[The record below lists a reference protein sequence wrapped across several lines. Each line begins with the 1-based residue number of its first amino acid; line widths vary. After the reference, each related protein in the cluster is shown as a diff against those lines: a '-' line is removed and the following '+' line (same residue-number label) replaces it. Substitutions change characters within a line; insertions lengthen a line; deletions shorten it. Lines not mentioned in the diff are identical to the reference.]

1 MDDLPEKG
9 AKLQVD
15 GTYAIIPHVPGG
27 LITSGELSHLAQVA
41 LKYNARLKITSQQRI
56 ALIGIKKE
64 DIDKVWEDLGMK
76 VGGLNGSCVKA
87 AKFCPG
93 NAYCKKGER
102 DTLGIGMDINE
113 KFLGI
118 PTPNKMK
125 IGISGCLNSCANSSL
140 RDIGLIGTRKGW
152 KIMVGGCGGRKPRV
166 GSLLIKDLNDEEALS
181 LVQQVIDYYKTQDTH
196 KRLGLLIEKE
206 GWLGFIKALY

>member
-1 MDDLPEKG
+1 
-9 AKLQVD
+9 
-15 GTYAIIPHVPGG
+15 
-27 LITSGELSHLAQVA
+27 
-41 LKYNARLKITSQQRI
+41 
-56 ALIGIKKE
+56 
-64 DIDKVWEDLGMK
+64 
-76 VGGLNGSCVKA
+76 
-87 AKFCPG
+87 G